1 MNRLLLFKKEVVGLF
16 LLSQLTH
23 LYVNVVL
30 YRDNR
35 LATCTKSPKQVEAI
49 KKEMCKIFKHN
60 SLQITIEANKKKVV
74 DFLDMTLDLRR
85 AIYKPY
91 KKPNSNLT
99 YIYKQSNH
107 PPSIIKNLTKS
118 VNKRLSPNSKK
129 AQIFNEACPPPPPIS
144 RSPEKNGY
152 NTNLQFDRIC
162 TDKNNEKNKTR
173 KRKITWFNPPFNINV
188 ATNFAKTFLT
198 LIDKHF
204 PKNKRLSKIFK
215 RNTIKVSYNCL
226 PNVKQTISNNNQLLL
241 QLHRMK
247 ESTQDS
253 KLCNCRQKK
262 KNSCPLDGKCLTKC
276 VVYKAKVTETASNNQ
291 ETYIGL
297 TENEFKTRFNLHKS
311 YFKLEH
317 KRTSTTLSEHV
328 WKLKNKNINFNII
341 WEVVKKVKAFAP
353 SDKKCKLSL
362 QEKLTILR
370 SAPSLNKRSE
380 IFGHC
385 IYRKKFLLSNTNK
398 PLSTDE
404 VSL

>member
-1 MNRLLLFKKEVVGLF
+1 M
-16 LLSQLTH
+16 
-23 LYVNVVL
+23 
-30 YRDNR
+30 
-35 LATCTKSPKQVEAI
+35 
-49 KKEMCKIFKHN
+49 
-60 SLQITIEANKKKVV
+60 
-74 DFLDMTLDLRR
+74 
-85 AIYKPY
+85 
-91 KKPNSNLT
+91 
-99 YIYKQSNH
+99 
-107 PPSIIKNLTKS
+107 
-118 VNKRLSPNSKK
+118 
-129 AQIFNEACPPPPPIS
+129 PPIS
-144 RSPEKNGY
+144 RSAEKNGY
-152 NTNLQFDRIC
+152 NTNLQFNRIC

-173 KRKITWFNPPFNINV
+173 KRKITWFNPSFNINV

-226 PNVKQTISNNNQLLL
+226 PNVKQTISNNNHLLL

-253 KLCNCRQKK
+253 KLCNCRQK

-317 KRTSTTLSEHV
+317 KRTSTTLGEHM
-328 WKLKNKNINFNII
+328 WKLKKKKTKKNINFNIT

-353 SDKKCKLSL
+353 SDKVCKLCL

-370 SAPSLNKRSE
+370 SAPSLNKRNE

-385 IYRKKFLLSNTNK
+385 IHRKKLLLSNTNK